1 MSPGLLL
8 GLGVVAVLCELNAW
22 RPRNRMPLLLLS
34 WPLAWLTVEL
44 AAHLS
49 VTFLLLGAALVVAGA
64 LAEPAGWV
72 GLTLLLTAVIV
83 AVPLILQARRTVV
96 DLDPAPPGEL
106 SEPEARYPRSHQ
118 ALPLLAWLRRD
129 IRRIRGV
136 EFAKHGGVR
145 LKLDVFLPR
154 GPVEGRR
161 PAIVH
166 VHGGG
171 WVVGSRR
178 EQGVPLLGHLAANGW
193 VGFNVDYRLSPR
205 ATWPEHAVDV
215 KRAVAWVREHADEY
229 GVDPEFVAIT
239 GGSAGGHLS
248 AFVALT
254 SQDTSLQPGFEEADT
269 SVAACVPFYG
279 VYDLADPE
287 TIRAPVLH
295 SVLQR
300 AVLKVARDQDPEAFR
315 RASPAHRIVADA
327 PPFLVVHGD
336 ADSLIPTA
344 EATGFVARLREVST
358 QPVYYAEM
366 RGGQHAFD
374 VVPSWR
380 TVPLIDAVRS
390 FLVDV
395 HRQHL
400 ERRTSRTS

>member
-1 MSPGLLL
+1 MSPELLL
-8 GLGVVAVLCELNAW
+8 VLGGFAVLCELNAW
-22 RPRNRMPLLLLS
+22 RPRTRMPLLLAS

-44 AAHLS
+44 AAHLT
-49 VTFLLLGAALVVAGA
+49 VALLLLGAALVAVGA
-64 LAEPAGWV
+64 LAEPEGWAGLV
-72 GLTLLLTAVIV
+72 LLVVATAVAI
-83 AVPLILQARRTVV
+83 PLVQRARHTVV
-96 DLDPAPPGEL
+96 DLDPEFAGEL
-106 SEPEARYPRSHQ
+106 TEPEARYPRSHQ
-118 ALPLLAWLRRD
+118 LLPLLAWYRRD
-129 IRRIRGV
+129 IRRVRGI
-136 EFAKHGGVR
+136 EYARHDRVR

-154 GPVEGRR
+154 GPVQGRR

-171 WVVGSRR
+171 WIIGSRR

-205 ATWPEHAVDV
+205 ATWPDHAVDV

-229 GVDPEFVAIT
+229 GVEPDFIAIT

-254 SQDTSLQPGFEEADT
+254 SQDTGLQPGFEDADT

-279 VYDLADPE
+279 VYDLADAE
-287 TIRAPVLH
+287 TITAPVLH
-295 SVLQR
+295 TVLQR
-300 AVLKVARDQDPEAFR
+300 AVLKVNRERDPAAFR
-315 RASPAHRIVADA
+315 RASPRHRVVADA
-327 PPFLVVHGD
+327 PPFLVIHGD

-358 QPVYYAEM
+358 QPVYYVEM
-366 RGGQHAFD
+366 SGGQHAFD

-380 TVPLIDAVRS
+380 TVPLIDTVRS
-390 FLVDV
+390 FLADV

-400 ERRTSRTS
+400 ERRTDRAS